1 MAKKKRKKR
10 KKRSYAAR
18 PAFHPFE
25 KLRDSFRY
33 KRSLYVIAGIISVS
47 VIIVASV
54 IWYVADNYTVKNV
67 EVDGNTHYTKS
78 EIADMVITDKLCHNS
93 MFLSMKYMNKSIE
106 NIPFIEKI
114 DVDIVSRD
122 TVKINV
128 FEKAIAGYIAYL
140 GRYIYFDREG
150 IVVECSSETTEDVPQ
165 VMGLEFDYIN
175 MHEKLPIDD
184 AHQAVFGEILDITQ
198 LLNKYQLHA
207 DKIFFDSDFN
217 VYLYFGDIEVS
228 LGKNDCIDEKI
239 QQLQKVLPKLEGQ
252 KGILGMKDF
261 NEDTKLFTFSPKNQ
275 EIVSE

>member
-33 KRSLYVIAGIISVS
+33 KRSLYVISGIITASALI
-47 VIIVASV
+47 VIAVVFYI
-54 IWYVADNYTVKNV
+54 ADNYTVKNV
-67 EVDGNTHYTKS
+67 VVDGNTHYTQK

-106 NIPFIEKI
+106 DVPFIEKI

-128 FEKAIAGYIAYL
+128 FEKAVAGYIAYL
-140 GRYIYFDREG
+140 GKYIYFDREG

-165 VMGLEFDYIN
+165 VMGLNFDYIT

-184 AHQAVFGEILDITQ
+184 AHQVVFGEILDITQ

-217 VYLYFGDIEVS
+217 VYLYFGGVEVNI
-228 LGKNDCIDEKI
+228 GKNDYIDEKI
-239 QQLQKVLPKLEGQ
+239 QQLQYQLPKLEGQ
-252 KGILGMKDF
+252 TGILNLKDL
-261 NEDTKLFTFSPKNQ
+261 NEDTKLFTFTPKN
-275 EIVSE
+275 

>member
-67 EVDGNTHYTKS
+67 EVDGNTHYTKN

-140 GRYIYFDREG
+140 GRYI
-150 IVVECSSETTEDVPQ
+150 
-165 VMGLEFDYIN
+165 
-175 MHEKLPIDD
+175 
-184 AHQAVFGEILDITQ
+184 
-198 LLNKYQLHA
+198 
-207 DKIFFDSDFN
+207 FFD
-217 VYLYFGDIEVS
+217 
-228 LGKNDCIDEKI
+228 
-239 QQLQKVLPKLEGQ
+239 
-252 KGILGMKDF
+252 
-261 NEDTKLFTFSPKNQ
+261 
-275 EIVSE
+275 

>member
-10 KKRSYAAR
+10 KKRSYTAR

-33 KRSLYVIAGIISVS
+33 KRSLYVISGIITASALV
-47 VIIVASV
+47 VIAIVFY
-54 IWYVADNYTVKNV
+54 IADNYTVKNIV
-67 EVDGNTHYTKS
+67 VDGNTHYTKE

-106 NIPFIEKI
+106 DIPFIEKI

-128 FEKAIAGYIAYL
+128 FEKAVAGYIAYL
-140 GRYIYFDREG
+140 GKYIYFDREG

-165 VMGLEFDYIN
+165 VMGLNFDYIT

-184 AHQAVFGEILDITQ
+184 AHQVIFGEILDITQ

-217 VYLYFGDIEVS
+217 VYLYFGGVEVS
-228 LGKNDCIDEKI
+228 IGKNDYIDEKI
-239 QQLQKVLPKLEGQ
+239 QQLRYQLPKLEGQ
-252 KGILGMKDF
+252 NGILNLKDL
-261 NEDTKLFTFSPKNQ
+261 NEDTKLFTFTPKN
-275 EIVSE
+275 